1 MICLTGT
8 TVSWIL
14 IHMVE
19 YQSTHLDAVFKA
31 VSDPTRR
38 AILARLALADAR
50 VTDIAKDFPMS
61 LNAVSKHLRVL
72 ESATLVRR
80 TVVGREHVL
89 ALNAEAM
96 AEAAGWMDH
105 YRRFWEER
113 LANLDALMTERSKK
127 KGNRK

>member
-1 MICLTGT
+1 
-8 TVSWIL
+8 
-14 IHMVE
+14 MVE
-19 YQSTHLDAVFKA
+19 YQSMQLDAVFKA

-72 ESATLVRR
+72 EGATLVRR

-96 AEAAGWMDH
+96 GEAAGWMDH

-113 LANLDALMTERSKK
+113 LANLDALMTERATK